1 MALPDGKKSYTLAD
15 YLRWKERK
23 GRYEL
28 IDGDAY
34 LMAPPTRTHQR
45 VCVELT
51 RQLANFL
58 EGKRCEVYAAPF
70 GVRLFER
77 EGDGPED
84 VDTLVEPDITVVC
97 DKSKLDEYGCR
108 GAPELVMEVLSPSSR
123 KHDRLVKLNLYQRA
137 GVPEYW
143 IINPEEESVQV
154 FLRDDSGNLR
164 IHNEYDRTEIAKV
177 HALDGCFIELCKVFP
192 V

>member
-70 GVRLFER
+70 GVRLFQR
-77 EGDGPED
+77 EGDSPED

-154 FLRDDSGNLR
+154 FLRDDRGNLR

>member
-1 MALPDGKKSYTLAD
+1 MALPAEKEFFTLAD
-15 YLRWKERK
+15 YLQWEEEE

-28 IDGDAY
+28 INGDAY

-58 EGKRCEVYAAPF
+58 EGKKCEVYAAPF

-77 EGDGPED
+77 EGDRPED

-97 DKSKLDEYGCR
+97 EKSKLDEYGCR

-154 FLRDDSGNLR
+154 FLRDGSGNLR

>member
-1 MALPDGKKSYTLAD
+1 MALPAEKELYTLAD
-15 YLRWKERK
+15 YLQWDEEE

-34 LMAPPTRTHQR
+34 LMAPPTPLHQKTSG
-45 VCVELT
+45 EIF

-58 EGKRCEVYAAPF
+58 EGKKCEVYAAPF

-77 EGDGPED
+77 EGDSPED

-97 DKSKLDEYGCR
+97 DKSKLDDSGCR

-143 IINPEEESVQV
+143 IVNPEEGSVQV
-154 FLRDDSGNLR
+154 FLREGGLLR
-164 IHNEYDRTEIAKV
+164 IHAEYDRRDIAKV

-192 V
+192 E

>member
-34 LMAPPTRTHQR
+34 LMAPPTTQHQK
-45 VCVELT
+45 VSGEIF
-51 RQLANFL
+51 RQIANFL

-77 EGDGPED
+77 EGDRPED

-143 IINPEEESVQV
+143 IVNPEEESVQV

>member
-1 MALPDGKKSYTLAD
+1 MAIPAEKDYFTLAD
-15 YLRWKERK
+15 YLEWDEEE

-28 IDGDAY
+28 IDGEAY
-34 LMAPPTRTHQR
+34 LMAPPTPLHQKTSG
-45 VCVELT
+45 EIF

-77 EGDGPED
+77 EGDSPED

-97 DKSKLDEYGCR
+97 DKSKLDDSGCR

-143 IINPEEESVQV
+143 IVNPEEGSVQV
-154 FLRDDSGNLR
+154 FLREGGLLR
-164 IHNEYDRTEIAKV
+164 IHEEYDRTDIAKV

-192 V
+192 E

>member
-1 MALPDGKKSYTLAD
+1 MALTAEKDFFTLAD
-15 YLRWKERK
+15 YLQWEEEE

-34 LMAPPTRTHQR
+34 LMAPPTTQHQK
-45 VCVELT
+45 VSGEIF

-77 EGDGPED
+77 EGDRPED

-154 FLRDDSGNLR
+154 FLRDGSGNLR